1 MPIERPDFGD
11 GESRSVVPAAQP
23 VDLDALP
30 AGSVVSG
37 ETLLASVQAEK
48 PAATGNGISA
58 ELRKTWEREG
68 GFELHLKA
76 AQDRANQIL
85 GPADDANAL
94 RSHFDTLPAGIQ
106 GKIFDVLRLSPSRS
120 PDAGFRLINQIESTL
135 TPQELTIAEA
145 WLSKLTPAQK
155 NAIIRGMGGR

>member
-30 AGSVVSG
+30 AGSVISG
-37 ETLLASVQAEK
+37 ETLLASAKAEGK
-48 PAATGNGISA
+48 PSEGGGISA
-58 ELRKTWEREG
+58 ELRKSWGREG

-76 AQDRANQIL
+76 AQDCANHVL
-85 GPADDANAL
+85 GAADDANAL
-94 RSHFDTLPAGIQ
+94 RSHFDTLPASVQ
-106 GKIFDVLRLSPSRS
+106 SKVFDVLRLSPSRS

-135 TPQELTIAEA
+135 TPQELAIAEA
-145 WLSKLTPAQK
+145 WLAKCTPAQK
-155 NAIIRGMGGR
+155 SAIVRGMGAR